1 MVLFAA
7 ITGTKEYQEQLQK
20 ARTEYEK
27 IAYPDGSTFVR
38 QSLSDQSK
46 AVGHYYDMLGRC
58 LESLPSHSL
67 YIHNGRKILK

>member
-1 MVLFAA
+1 LPS
-7 ITGTKEYQEQLQK
+7 IT
-20 ARTEYEK
+20 
-27 IAYPDGSTFVR
+27 IAYPDGSTSVR

-46 AVGHYYDMLGRC
+46 AVGHYYDMLGRR